1 MPESA
6 RSRTGPS
13 FLQSAALHPG
23 HLQRMKTL
31 AVLAIAFPLT
41 ALADEPKAPAATTAA
56 ITIATPLAVGAPA
69 PDAATKDHDAKP
81 INLKDVYAKG
91 VTLVYF
97 YPKADTPGCTKQG
110 CSLRDKWA
118 DLQAKGVQVLG
129 VSGDKPEAQKAFRDK
144 HTLPFPL
151 IADDDGKVA
160 AAFGVQ
166 AMRPGIY
173 KRTSFLVKDGK
184 IAWTMT
190 DKTTTE
196 THAADVLKVV
206 EGLK

>member
-1 MPESA
+1 
-6 RSRTGPS
+6 
-13 FLQSAALHPG
+13 
-23 HLQRMKTL
+23 MKL
-31 AVLAIAFPLT
+31 LPVVLALVSTPL
-41 ALADEPKAPAATTAA
+41 LAADRTLVAASAPAAATA
-56 ITIATPLAVGAPA
+56 PLAVGAPA
-69 PDAATKDHDAKP
+69 PAVTAKDQDGKP
-81 INLKDVYAKG
+81 VNFQDVYAKG

-110 CSLRDKWA
+110 CSLRDNWA
-118 DLQAKGVQVLG
+118 GLQAKGVQVLG

-144 HTLPFPL
+144 FTFQFPL
-151 IADDDGKVA
+151 IADDEGKVA
-160 AAFGVQ
+160 AAFGVP
-166 AMRPGIY
+166 AMKPGIF

-196 THAADVLKVV
+196 THAADVLKAV